1 MAVAL
6 LLSLGINVGL
16 VSVAVVRRLAIAR
29 WERGPVG
36 GPPPPELVGRRFA
49 DELRLPPAK
58 RVPFLAAQRRLAERT
73 FDGRRDLARLRDDL
87 RREVA
92 APTPDRQR
100 IDELVGELGRRQAE
114 LDRAFAEGMLETRAA
129 LGPEEFED
137 YLRLVDRVLGERRG
151 PPPGGPFRPFGRRQP

>member
-1 MAVAL
+1 MRRWWLAVAL

-29 WERGPVG
+29 WEHGPG
-36 GPPPPELVGRRFA
+36 GEPPPPELVGRRFA
-49 DELRLPPAK
+49 DELRLPPGK

-92 APTPDRQR
+92 ALTPAIAAICARLPENVHILYQPD
-100 IDELVGELGRRQAE
+100 GAGRV
-114 LDRAFAEGMLETRAA
+114 AFG
-129 LGPEEFED
+129 G
-137 YLRLVDRVLGERRG
+137 RVVSG
-151 PPPGGPFRPFGRRQP
+151 